1 MDEHLVRTEIADS
14 DPQRRPGPW
23 KLIAIVVVLTLIGV
37 WLVPDEAPDDQAVTR
52 PTAIVDKPPEAATT
66 DSGPSLL
73 SDGPT
78 GDTTPVETPAST
90 QAVDARPGAKAR
102 ALIAAMRAAGDIQ
115 LDEIFAAAQQAQAEG
130 EMTDAYLLYFFAA
143 RAGHA
148 ASALALGTQADPAQR
163 DPRDSVFGA
172 PDIIQAHKWYQA
184 AAQNGN
190 AEGRERLADLRQR
203 IEQLAADGDPQAQ
216 RISLIWQ

>member
-1 MDEHLVRTEIADS
+1 MDEPLMRTEIADS

-23 KLIAIVVVLTLIGV
+23 KLITIVVVLTLIGV

-52 PTAIVDKPPEAATT
+52 PAIMVDEAPEVATT

-73 SDGPT
+73 SDVPA
-78 GDTTPVETPAST
+78 DDPAPVENQAST
-90 QAVDARPGAKAR
+90 EMTDARPGAKAR
-102 ALIAAMRAAGDIQ
+102 ALITGMRAGGDIQ
-115 LDEIFAAAQQAQAEG
+115 LDEMFAAAQQAQAEG
-130 EMTDAYLLYFFAA
+130 EMADAYLLYFFAA
-143 RAGHA
+143 REGHA

-163 DPRDSVFGA
+163 DPQDSVFDA
-172 PDIIQAHKWYQA
+172 PDIMQAHKWYQA

-190 AEGRERLADLRQR
+190 AQGRERLADLRQHV
-203 IEQLAADGDPQAQ
+203 EQLAADGDPQAQ